1 MSESN
6 TRSEQLLRTA
16 LKSNGVFSTVTGMA
30 FIVAAGPIA
39 ERIGLDYPW
48 LLMVIG
54 ASLLIFAFG
63 LFRNAMAASVD
74 LLEARIAVALDFAWV
89 LGSVVVVALG
99 VLSTTGNWGVAIVA
113 DIVLVFAI
121 AQAIGV
127 RRIQSTA

>member
-1 MSESN
+1 MSVSN
-6 TRSEQLLRTA
+6 TRSERLLRIA
-16 LKSNGVFSTVTGMA
+16 LKSNGFFSTVTGIA

-48 LLMVIG
+48 LLIAIG
-54 ASLLIFAFG
+54 VSLLIFAFG

-99 VLSTTGNWGVAIVA
+99 VLSTTGNWSVAIVA

-127 RRIQSTA
+127 RRIQATA